1 MSKVTKKLAAAA
13 FLILLSIS
21 VQAQAPAAGEQI
33 QVTLVEVPVNVVDRG
48 GNSVRNLKAANFQVF
63 DSGQRRNITHFDVID
78 LSTPVTREA
87 AGPAAAAAT
96 RNFLLLF
103 DLNSTEPGMLARA
116 QKAASNFV
124 NSAAVTADRL
134 AVGTFSTQSGFHLLT
149 SFTND
154 TKLVSAAVDSLGAPK
169 MFHPVDPLLL
179 SSIEMHNAADA
190 AELSGGKNAGMI
202 AEDLKE
208 RARAM
213 DRARN
218 DEQRQFIRRTLD
230 GYADLAHTL
239 DRVPGRK
246 QVILLTQGFDAKLLH
261 GRESINSKQ
270 AQDEQQQIEHG
281 QVWGVDTDNRYGN
294 SEALNDLRSMIEV
307 CRRSDVVL
315 HAIDIKGIRTS
326 IDVTNVNPAISNE
339 SLFLVT
345 HDTGGMVF
353 KDANNLD
360 EDFQKL
366 LRSEEVTYV
375 LGFETSGSAPG
386 KFHDLNVKLVDV
398 PSARAMHRAGYF
410 ETSPASTPV
419 ERTLTAAEIV
429 ANQLPQT
436 DIGVRSMA
444 TPFPR
449 SDGRAQVPVIVEI
462 DGPTILR
469 AANGNQLQSEVLIY
483 AFDDK
488 GIVRDFVHQPVGVDL
503 GKLRDRLQHRG
514 IRVYETLMLPPG
526 HYSVRSLVRAGKQ
539 PMYGFS
545 GISIDVPAFDQAAI
559 LGGSVIDDRPG
570 EWVPVK
576 PPDRPSVAGEYPFL
590 IGGAVLVPFAGPVL
604 RPGVLAHI
612 GLFVGH
618 LAAGKVNVAG
628 DISGRQTPVN
638 VSARTNAS
646 DGTAKLLLDFTP
658 PALPPGDYVLNLRI
672 AEGSKSVAAVPFAVR

>member
-1 MSKVTKKLAAAA
+1 VQTRFAAAVA
-13 FLILLSIS
+13 LIILANPSID
-21 VQAQAPAAGEQI
+21 AQRPAVGEQI
-33 QVTLVEVPVNVVDRG
+33 QVTLVEVPVNVVDRS
-48 GNSVRNLKAANFQVF
+48 GNAVRDLKAENFQVF
-63 DSGQRRNITHFDVID
+63 DGGQRSNITHFDVLD
-78 LSTPVTREA
+78 MSTPANREA
-87 AGPAAAAAT
+87 AGPAAAAAA

-103 DLNSTEPGMLARA
+103 DLNSSDPGTLTRA
-116 QKAASNFV
+116 QKAARNFV
-124 NSAAVTADRL
+124 NSAAVTGDRI
-134 AVGTFSTQSGFHLLT
+134 AVGTFSVQSGFHLLT
-149 SFTND
+149 AFTND
-154 TKLVSAAVDSLGAPK
+154 TRLVTAAVDTLGSPK
-169 MFHPVDPLLL
+169 MFQPMDPLLL

-190 AELSGGKNAGMI
+190 AEQGGDQKSALM
-202 AEDLKE
+202 AEDLRE
-208 RARAM
+208 RARSL

-246 QVILLTQGFDAKLLH
+246 QIILLSQGFDAKLLH
-261 GRESINSKQ
+261 GREALSSKQ
-270 AQDEQQQIEHG
+270 ATDEQQQIERG
-281 QVWGVDTDNRYGN
+281 QVWNIDTDNRFGS
-294 SEALNDLRSMIEV
+294 SEAANDLRVYIEV
-307 CRRSDVVL
+307 CRRSDVVM
-315 HAIDIKGIRTS
+315 HAIDIKGIRTTT
-326 IDVTNVNPAISNE
+326 DVTNVTPAISNE

-353 KDANNLD
+353 KNANSLD
-360 EDFQKL
+360 EDFQRL
-366 LRSEEVTYV
+366 LRAEEVTYV
-375 LGFETSGSAPG
+375 LGFETSGGAPG
-386 KFHDLNVKLVDV
+386 KFHELTVKLIDV
-398 PSARAMHRAGYF
+398 PSAHAMHRAGYF

-429 ANQLPQT
+429 VNQMPQS
-436 DIGVRSMA
+436 DLGVRTLA

-449 SDGRAQVPVIVEI
+449 PEGRAQVPVIVEI
-462 DGPTILR
+462 DGPSILR
-469 AANGNQLQSEVLIY
+469 AANGNQLKSDVLIY

-488 GIVRDFVHQPVGVDL
+488 GVVTDFVHQPLGLDL
-503 GKLRDRLQHRG
+503 TKLRDRLEHRG

-539 PMYGFS
+539 PMYGYN
-545 GISIDVPAFDQAAI
+545 GIGIDVPAFDQAAI
-559 LGGSVIDDRPG
+559 LGGSVMDDRPG

-604 RPGVLAHI
+604 RPGVPAHI

-628 DISGRQTPVN
+628 DISGRETPVN